1 MIKNQCFYFLPSSTR
16 KLVHQLLYH
25 IQNCYCL
32 SKLPTELKFQV
43 VLLPYVHTLNVHI
56 FLAPKVAVAREESF
70 AEKLLSVPE
79 LASLPG
85 PLFRSSEAIQ
95 LTESET
101 EYVVKCIKHSFPHHL
116 VLQVLYLSHL
126 VIVLTN

>member
-1 MIKNQCFYFLPSSTR
+1 MIKNQCFYFLLSSTR
-16 KLVHQLLYH
+16 KLAHLRP
-25 IQNCYCL
+25 
-32 SKLPTELKFQV
+32 KL
-43 VLLPYVHTLNVHI
+43 LLPFKTAYRIQIPSCPSALCTHTECSY

-126 VIVLTN
+126 IIVLTN